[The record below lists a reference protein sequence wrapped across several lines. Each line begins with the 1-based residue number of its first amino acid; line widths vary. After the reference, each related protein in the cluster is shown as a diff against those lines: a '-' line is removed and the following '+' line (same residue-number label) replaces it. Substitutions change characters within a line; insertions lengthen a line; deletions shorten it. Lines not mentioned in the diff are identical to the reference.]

1 MINFKSTSSPLS
13 LFIYI
18 FASRIVK
25 QGNYSPIV
33 LKTKNC
39 ALFLMPL
46 TSPCDIEGA
55 PLERNK
61 LIVEEC
67 DCVLAFWDGQSH
79 GTKFTLDYAKE
90 KNKPIKIIQ
99 I

>member
-1 MINFKSTSSPLS
+1 MSVFDYFWNIEMDKDGITFSDAIET
-13 LFIYI
+13 
-18 FASRIVK
+18 
-25 QGNYSPIV
+25 
-33 LKTKNC
+33 LK
-39 ALFLMPL
+39 L
-46 TSPCDIEGA
+46 
-55 PLERNK
+55 
-61 LIVEEC
+61 

>member
-1 MINFKSTSSPLS
+1 MALNRPNKHIDC
-13 LFIYI
+13 
-18 FASRIVK
+18 A
-25 QGNYSPIV
+25 
-33 LKTKNC
+33 TK
-39 ALFLMPL
+39 
-46 TSPCDIEGA
+46 
-55 PLERNK
+55 RNK
-61 LIVEEC
+61 LIVDEC